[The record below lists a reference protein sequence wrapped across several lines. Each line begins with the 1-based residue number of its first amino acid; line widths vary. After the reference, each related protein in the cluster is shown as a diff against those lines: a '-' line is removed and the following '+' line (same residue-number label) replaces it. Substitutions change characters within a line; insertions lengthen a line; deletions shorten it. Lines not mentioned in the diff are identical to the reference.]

1 VKESGVKQ
9 KLRTTKDECPR
20 CGSKNVVPIGGGA
33 QNHHDPIEMLHECR
47 ETKCHEVYVKVSN

>member
-1 VKESGVKQ
+1 VKQ
-9 KLRTTKDECPR
+9 KLRTTRDECPR

-47 ETKCHEVYVKVSN
+47 KTKCHEVYVKVSN